1 MSFSGLSEKKQ
12 WYSFRALPLA
22 LIASVVM
29 GRAQN
34 FIGVPDALL
43 MPLAPIAALGY
54 AVLAYAMARRS
65 AGLGASIVLGALQ
78 AAILGLCVQRLLEA
92 FLPSWPI
99 VLVPQLLVEFWFVQY
114 APEKISILSAL
125 GLIALHLAL
134 ISARR
139 FRFCAV
145 TLTFCAWFLA
155 VFSLNDL
162 AVDTTF
168 LSQGLSGFSA
178 VCLCIGCAAMAL
190 RLSSAAPFLV
200 LFKQDGLGLA
210 LRMAVLLVTAEPF
223 LIGIFIRTLDPQHY
237 AVASNVTN
245 AVAVAA
251 CVKLGLMVWFGSIF
265 DRGQSQLKRAAQ
277 VDHLTGLLNRH
288 GVARQIAERDFSAV
302 VMLDIDTFKQINDSL
317 GHDAG
322 DRLLVQ
328 TAKALK
334 ACLQPDEVL
343 ARWGGDEFLVLS
355 QARSAVHLS
364 ALSDRLRRAVAS
376 LPALQIDGT
385 SVAITLSQGY
395 ATMGFGAKGF
405 SGAITRADQEL
416 YAAKHAGR
424 NKAACAQTGVILTKP
439 SSTAPETKA

>member
-1 MSFSGLSEKKQ
+1 MSVSDLSEKKQ
-12 WYSFRALPLA
+12 WYAFRALPLA
-22 LIASVVM
+22 LVASVVV

-34 FIGVPDALL
+34 FIGMPDAFL
-43 MPLAPIAALGY
+43 MPLAPIAAIGY
-54 AVLAYAMARRS
+54 GVLACAMARRS

-78 AAILGLCVQRLLEA
+78 AAILGLCLQRLLEA
-92 FLPSWPI
+92 FLPSWPV

-125 GLIALHLAL
+125 GLIFLHLAL
-134 ISARR
+134 MSERR
-139 FRFCAV
+139 CRPCAV
-145 TLTFCAWFLA
+145 IVTFCAWFCA

-168 LSQGLSGFSA
+168 LGEGLSGFSV

-190 RLSSAAPFLV
+190 RLSGAAPFDV
-200 LFKQDGLGLA
+200 FFNQNGFGLT
-210 LRMAVLLVTAEPF
+210 LRMAVFLVAFEPF
-223 LIGIFIRTLDPQHY
+223 LIGRFIQTMDQHHHDF
-237 AVASNVTN
+237 AAIVTN

-251 CVKLGLMVWFGSIF
+251 CVKLGLMVWFASIF
-265 DRGQSQLKRAAQ
+265 DKGQTQLKRAAQ

-288 GVARQIAERDFSAV
+288 GLARQIAQRDYTAV
-302 VMLDIDTFKQINDSL
+302 VMLDIDAFKQINDTL

-355 QARSAVHLS
+355 QAKSVVHLT
-364 ALSDRLRRAVAS
+364 ALSERLRRAVAS
-376 LPALQIDGT
+376 LPAVQIDGA

-395 ATMGFGAKGF
+395 ATMGLDAKGF
-405 SGAITRADQEL
+405 SEAIQRADQAL
-416 YAAKHAGR
+416 YAAKHVRHNQADRAQKRGLGQ
-424 NKAACAQTGVILTKP
+424 AAAQH
-439 SSTAPETKA
+439 A